1 MATTRDEAKVAKNG
15 AVRPVR
21 QGAPHRDPVRFGGPE
36 LRAWMDGIL
45 NLHPAVGLAVG
56 IVRDG
61 SLELFDGRGFA
72 DIASNRPV
80 DADTVFRIGSVTK
93 PFTAVAV
100 MQLHEQGLID
110 LDAPAADYLRAYE
123 LIPARQGFGP
133 ATARHLLTH
142 TAGIAE
148 VQRVRDLLH
157 PEAGPFGGRPPILS
171 VNAGDPMPSLAE
183 YYRRGLPVVAEPG
196 AHFAY
201 SNPGYDTLGQ
211 IVEDV
216 SGNGLDRYF
225 RERIFEPLGMT
236 DTDLVRSDRV
246 TSRLA
251 TGYAFGRHGVTAVPD
266 RDWIGSA
273 DGGIYST
280 VRDIARF
287 AAALT
292 GGGATERGSILQPA
306 TLSTMFEPHY
316 QPDPRVPGWGLGF
329 ARGEAGG
336 HRVVG
341 HDGILPG
348 FNSTLLVA
356 PDDGLAVIAFTNGS
370 AGAFLWMETEF
381 QRLLRHLLDAPAEA
395 IRTDIPHRPEMWH
408 ELCGR
413 YRMPAR
419 ISDLRGRLAIPGGVE
434 VFVRG
439 GRLVLRAVTPVPALY
454 RGLPLYPDDED
465 DPYVFRLDLSGFGQG
480 TVRVVFGRDAASG
493 AAAVH
498 ADLGGQPVSLIR
510 RPADGRTRAPLTAL
524 SALLAAA
531 AARSVMR
538 GRQRSTEVPP

>member
-1 MATTRDEAKVAKNG
+1 MPTTSDEATHDRDART
-15 AVRPVR
+15 RPVHED
-21 QGAPHRDPVRFGGPE
+21 ALHHAPVRFGGAE

-45 NLHPAVGLAVG
+45 NRHPAVGLAVG
-56 IVRDG
+56 IVRGG

-72 DIASNRPV
+72 DIASNRPL

-110 LDAPAADYLRAYE
+110 LDAPAADYLRGYE
-123 LIPARQGFGP
+123 LIPTRQGFGP
-133 ATARHLLTH
+133 ATVRHLLTH

-171 VNAGDPMPSLAE
+171 VNAGEPMPSLAE

-201 SNPGYDTLGQ
+201 SNPGYATLGQ

-216 SGNGLDRYF
+216 SGIGLDRYF

-246 TSRLA
+246 SARLA
-251 TGYAFGRHGVTAVPD
+251 TGYAVGRRGATAVPD
-266 RDWIGSA
+266 RDWIGA
-273 DGGIYST
+273 GGGGIYST

-316 QPDPRVPGWGLGF
+316 QPDPRVPGWGLGL

-336 HRVVG
+336 HRLVG

-370 AGAFLWMETEF
+370 AGAFLWMETEL
-381 QRLLRHLLDAPAEA
+381 QRLLRHLLDVPGEP
-395 IRTDIPHRPEMWH
+395 IRTDIPHRPELWH
-408 ELCGR
+408 ELCGG
-413 YRMPAR
+413 YRLPAR

-439 GRLVLRAVTPVPALY
+439 GRLTIRAVTPVPALH
-454 RGLPLYPDDED
+454 RGLLLHPDDED

-493 AAAVH
+493 AAAIH
-498 ADLGGQPVSLIR
+498 TDLGGQPVSLIR
-510 RPADGRTRAPLTAL
+510 RPSDRRVRAPVTAL
-524 SALLAAA
+524 SALLVAAA
-531 AARSVMR
+531 GSVMR
-538 GRQRSTEVPP
+538 RRQRSEEAAA